1 MKIRLKVDGQEI
13 EVNDSVKLE
22 IAWIGEDETDT
33 LSYDFGKTDLDFRL
47 VNIANTP
54 LYASK
59 RPYNELVSDLLM
71 VLAEQA
77 AEAAADAEEE
87 DGPEEPEDP
96 NAKDKLY
103 IFATGDPEDSSF
115 AAGVRATCLAKA
127 QDMLREAMDDIE
139 EPGPVEG
146 VLLLAMFPH
155 LWLRARLTEE
165 DIANKDNW
173 EEET

>member
-54 LYASK
+54 LYETR
-59 RPYNELVSDLLM
+59 RPYNELVSDLM
-71 VLAEQA
+71 MALAAEA
-77 AEAAADAEEE
+77 AEAAAAEEEE

-96 NAKDKLY
+96 NAKEKLY

-115 AAGVRATCLAKA
+115 AAGVKATCLAKA
-127 QDMLREAMDDIE
+127 QDMLREVMDDIE

-146 VLLLAMFPH
+146 VLLLATHPH
-155 LWLRARLTEE
+155 IWVRGRITEE